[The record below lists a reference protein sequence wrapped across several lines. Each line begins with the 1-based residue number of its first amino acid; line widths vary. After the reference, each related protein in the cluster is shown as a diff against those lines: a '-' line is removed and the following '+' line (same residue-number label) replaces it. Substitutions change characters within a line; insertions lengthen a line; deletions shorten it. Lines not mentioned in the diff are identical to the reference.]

1 MRGPRPPRAEAAA
14 RATAT
19 AQPELTVRHTPACL
33 PLSAGYRARRQY
45 RSTCNCVVGC
55 QATFLLTGCNP
66 PPATSSLRDTH
77 EALLTGQY
85 LWCHKCGSYTAGRAG
100 LQEECIPLPESW
112 KGCSLPPRA
121 MWKRRQDLRGGRGPV
136 SHGRA
141 EGPVRVDDLERKNLA
156 DGEAEGARTGGVSRT
171 SATKCG
177 FSPSEEEESRHGVHT
192 TARGYQSEMTPPS
205 TAARGTSV
213 APPSCVR
220 HASAQSEP
228 WGGECVSTRRLA
240 DRPFWTQPVGSLV
253 ALACGAS
260 TPPSRPHSPP
270 RHQRLQ
276 HRLQRGRRDHDAE
289 GVQKRKRVVVEAQGR
304 ALGS

>member
-1 MRGPRPPRAEAAA
+1 VARVGDALNHDRACSCHLAAGA
-14 RATAT
+14 PGAAHAGVLAVVSGLSGAAPVSQHVQLR
-19 AQPELTVRHTPACL
+19 CWL
-33 PLSAGYRARRQY
+33 PGHVFAHRVQ
-45 RSTCNCVVGC
+45 
-55 QATFLLTGCNP
+55 P